1 MRQGR
6 VDVDLRRRTLE
17 RNAFSCRRIS
27 GCCAAS
33 TDETHIPGGAPT
45 LVTFWAV
52 NACTASAAACR
63 WLNPLLALALSCAAC
78 GGSPTVLMAF
88 RTEQQAQEHWR
99 YRFGAALNLRSA
111 PIGTTVSRGT
121 ALPPGPGGLASRAS
135 ADVPAHVLPDRF
147 ATMPSMAVRKLFSK

>member
-1 MRQGR
+1 MKRIFMSAHFGM
-6 VDVDLRRRTLE
+6 LRSFNRRDTY
-17 RNAFSCRRIS
+17 SRRS
-27 GCCAAS
+27 AY
-33 TDETHIPGGAPT
+33 PGYI
-45 LVTFWAV
+45 LAV

-111 PIGTTVSRGT
+111 PIGTTVSGLGAHAR
-121 ALPPGPGGLASRAS
+121 AHPPT
-135 ADVPAHVLPDRF
+135 PAKPNRQAPV
-147 ATMPSMAVRKLFSK
+147 ATRTKFITPTF

>member
-1 MRQGR
+1 MKRIFMSAHFGM
-6 VDVDLRRRTLE
+6 LRSFNRRDTY
-17 RNAFSCRRIS
+17 SRRS
-27 GCCAAS
+27 AY
-33 TDETHIPGGAPT
+33 PGYI
-45 LVTFWAV
+45 LAV

-111 PIGTTVSRGT
+111 PIGTTVSRGS
-121 ALPPGPGGLASRAS
+121 ALTPGPGGLASRAS

-147 ATMPSMAVRKLFSK
+147 ATTPSMAVRKLFCK